1 MEKNDDWLIGKLTV
15 FRHNH
20 DYDWIMDRVK
30 EWAAAR
36 EVARAA
42 CESTRDAVNAVNA
55 GGARAASQAAA
66 YAERSAS
73 WAAARAAQEAEFR
86 RIVS

>member
-36 EVARAA
+36 E
-42 CESTRDAVNAVNA
+42 
-55 GGARAASQAAA
+55 
-66 YAERSAS
+66 
-73 WAAARAAQEAEFR
+73 AARAAAWEAARDARAAARHAEWVAVLAAR
-86 RIVS
+86 AAAELQRTVK

>member
-20 DYDWIMDRVK
+20 DYDWIMDRVR

-36 EVARAA
+36 EVDRAA
-42 CESTRDAVNAVNA
+42 CESARDAVNAWAAA
-55 GGARAASQAAA
+55 GG
-66 YAERSAS
+66 
-73 WAAARAAQEAEFR
+73 AARAAQEAEFR
-86 RIVS
+86 RVVG